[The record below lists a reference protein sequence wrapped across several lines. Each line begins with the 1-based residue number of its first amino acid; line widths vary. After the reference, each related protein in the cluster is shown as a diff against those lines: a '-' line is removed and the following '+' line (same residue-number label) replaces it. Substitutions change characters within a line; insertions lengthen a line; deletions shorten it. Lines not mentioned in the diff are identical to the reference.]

1 MTATKKMSA
10 GMLVACILGVLLV
23 GIVLIGA
30 VVVGT
35 YTSAHDSAVQAETT
49 INKLN
54 KDSEN
59 VLSTVTL
66 TIQETA
72 GVTQMYA
79 GDLKDTLKATFEGR
93 YGPNGSQAAMQWI
106 KEQNPTLDSKLYL
119 KIQDVIEGGRKE
131 FQIAQ
136 SRKLEACGTYE
147 NMRGYLWRG
156 MLLSFA
162 GFPKA
167 DIVKSCQV
175 VSDAKTQLAFDT
187 GKQEVI
193 KFGKQQ

>member
-1 MTATKKMSA
+1 MSA
-10 GMLVACILGVLLV
+10 GMLVGCILGVLLV
-23 GIVLIGA
+23 GLLLVGVTIM
-30 VVVGT
+30 GT
-35 YTSAHDSAVQAETT
+35 YTSAHDSAVNAETT
-49 INKLN
+49 ITKLD

-72 GVTQMYA
+72 GVASMYA
-79 GDLKDTLKATFEGR
+79 GDLKDTLRTTFQSRNGPDGNKAVV
-93 YGPNGSQAAMQWI
+93 QWI
-106 KEQNPTLDSKLYL
+106 KEQNPTLNSKLYL

-147 NMRGYLWRG
+147 NMLGWFWRG
-156 MLLSFA
+156 KLLSFA
-162 GFPKA
+162 GFPRLDLK
-167 DIVKSCQV
+167 KSCQV
-175 VSDAKTQLAFDT
+175 VSDSKTAAAFDT
-187 GKQEVI
+187 GKQEPI